1 MKQSKIAAVKKLL
14 TAEHPEPLTKDE
26 ISFLKHRK
34 GLHYKRWITDPRLL
48 VILPKDSD
56 EVKQQVT
63 TIAKKM
69 HCMVIVRRCDYKPLS
84 KRRLKRSSGTVS
96 VTKVVEG
103 AQPVNIPEVIP
114 EAVEP
119 SAPEVDQEQG
129 KSFEMTF
136 PGVFDDFDDGDD
148 ESFRPYIIKN
158 RICRN

>member
-1 MKQSKIAAVKKLL
+1 MLGKKSKIAAVKQLL
-14 TAEHPEPLTKDE
+14 TDSHPEPLTKDE
-26 ISFLKHRK
+26 ISFLKRRK
-34 GLHYKRWITDPRLL
+34 RLNYKRWITDPRLL

-56 EVKQQVT
+56 EVKQQVL
-63 TIAKKM
+63 TIARKM
-69 HCMVIVRRCDYKPLS
+69 HCIVIVRRCDYKPLS

-119 SAPEVDQEQG
+119 SAPEQEQG
-129 KSFEMTF
+129 KVYEMRF
-136 PGVFDDFDDGDD
+136 PGVFDDFDDDD
-148 ESFRPYIIKN
+148 SGFRPYIIRN